1 MHTTTKTKEYVRT
14 MEKMVDQADAR
25 KNQRAKAIA
34 ETVLGNDDLV
44 AFLKRE
50 LDIALEIE
58 QERRDATNAAGLCR
72 YLLSCNPELE
82 SES

>member
-1 MHTTTKTKEYVRT
+1 MNTITKTKEYIKA
-14 MEKMVDQADAR
+14 MEKMVGQADAR
-25 KNQRAKAIA
+25 KKAHAKAIA

-58 QERRDATNAAGLCR
+58 QERRDATNALATCK
-72 YLLSCNPELE
+72 YIFCYKPQP
-82 SES
+82 